1 MIPSQSFTHF
11 HAIVKHVKR
20 SVDPVFFL
28 QGECLDVKRPQ
39 GIHRGRSSEVLKPGM
54 ARWPDGQTSGDPKR
68 AETAH
73 AGGGTFGR
81 GAMAAMGDGG

>member
-1 MIPSQSFTHF
+1 
-11 HAIVKHVKR
+11 
-20 SVDPVFFL
+20 
-28 QGECLDVKRPQ
+28 
-39 GIHRGRSSEVLKPGM
+39 M

>member
-39 GIHRGRSSEVLKPGM
+39 GIHRGRSSEVVKPGM
-54 ARWPDGQTSGDPKR
+54 ARWPDGQSSGDPKR
-68 AETAH
+68 AETTH
-73 AGGGTFGR
+73 AGGRTFGR
-81 GAMAAMGDGG
+81 GAMAVMGDGG